1 VFLLLLICF
10 EGFSGTASWVF
21 FWSSF
26 PHFLM
31 GFALLSLLL
40 PDFFPSPVLFC
51 SVSLTVLFLGFTL
64 GSFVWRVW
72 YYMHTWYVCCCC
84 GNKLCSGSWRW
95 ICFGMWSVGGES
107 YFGVLDLTYLS
118 WTGNAT
124 SAMDGREY
132 GAQCVLAKAVYSI
145 MSRTLASLSTNFLL
159 TALDVYLLWAGN
171 CRLAK

>member
-1 VFLLLLICF
+1 MSCLAGSCSSRDCSHNLRCSWQSVWQKVWVFLLLLICF

-21 FWSSF
+21 FWSPF

-72 YYMHTWYVCCCC
+72 YYIHGTTCIHGMCVVVVETSFVVVLGGGFVLVC
-84 GNKLCSGSWRW
+84 GRW
-95 ICFGMWSVGGES
+95 GE
-107 YFGVLDLTYLS
+107 
-118 WTGNAT
+118 NP
-124 SAMDGREY
+124 
-132 GAQCVLAKAVYSI
+132 
-145 MSRTLASLSTNFLL
+145 TLGF
-159 TALDVYLLWAGN
+159 WI
-171 CRLAK
+171 